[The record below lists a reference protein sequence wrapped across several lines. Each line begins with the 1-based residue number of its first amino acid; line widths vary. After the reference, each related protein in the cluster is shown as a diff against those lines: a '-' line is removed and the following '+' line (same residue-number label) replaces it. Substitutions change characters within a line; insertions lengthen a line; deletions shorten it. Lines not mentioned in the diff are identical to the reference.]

1 MLIRLFKSGHL
12 IHSISIII
20 FAIVLWLPLV
30 LQPPVYA
37 FNDLSAPLYEL
48 FVYIVGT
55 NPIINSAI
63 SLVLIII
70 TALILN
76 SLVSEYNIS
85 AKTSLLGFFF
95 LIFFTF
101 SNTGFIESNRFL
113 IVNLLFIL
121 ALVELYSLMRKEFT
135 LAPLYNAALL
145 LGLASMFYFPLVI
158 MLVFLW
164 AVLLVLRIGKWR
176 EYVVSIIGMGLP
188 FSFIFCWYYYY
199 DKSDILINSIISS
212 FDFEFSFGEFSFLN
226 ILILMLLAGI
236 LLPGFLYQ
244 INTLFEKNIALR
256 QRLTINIW
264 LFVFSLVAVLVDFK
278 TPNSM
283 VLLSIPSAIIL
294 TNISSNI
301 KKIKWVDIYVSLI
314 FLLIIINQYSR
325 FFDA

>member
-20 FAIVLWLPLV
+20 FAIVLWLPLII
-30 LQPPVYA
+30 QPQEYG

-48 FVYIVGT
+48 FLFIVGI
-55 NPIINSAI
+55 NPIINGVI

-76 SLVSEYNIS
+76 SLVTNYNIS
-85 AKTSLLGFFF
+85 PKTSLLGFFF

-101 SNTGFIESNRFL
+101 ANTGNIESNRFL
-113 IVNLLFIL
+113 IINLLFIL
-121 ALVELYSLMRKEFT
+121 ALSELFSLIKIEFT
-135 LAPLYNAALL
+135 LAPLYNASLL
-145 LGLASMFYFPLVI
+145 LGIASMFYFPLII

-164 AVLLVLRIGKWR
+164 SVLLVLRINKWR
-176 EYVVSIIGMGLP
+176 EYIVSAIGMGLP
-188 FSFIFCWYYYY
+188 FFFIFCWYYYF
-199 DKSDILINSIISS
+199 DKSEIFINSIVSS
-212 FDFEFSFGEFSFLN
+212 FYFEFSFADFSFLN
-226 ILILMLLAGI
+226 LLILMLLAGI
-236 LLPGFLYQ
+236 LLPGFFYQ

-264 LFVFSLVAVLVDFK
+264 LFVFSLAVVILDFK
-278 TPNSM
+278 TSNSM

-301 KKIKWVDIYVSLI
+301 KKIKWVDIYVSLL

-325 FFDA
+325 FFNA